1 MNDYKIAKVVK
12 LIKKSG
18 IELDYVSPNFVA
30 DIAYNHKIELTN
42 NEVVFISDHIETLI
56 TE

>member
-56 TE
+56 TK